1 MHDVQRMRMTH
12 CSFAKCSC
20 GRKPVIIAMVNTSG
34 MLRGGKQMKSVTA
47 HILEYTLRV
56 HFAGNKSECARKL
69 SIRRPDF
76 NRIYDRCIHEEGSSL
91 KVIEGILLLYCT
103 EGYSLDEAMEGYISA
118 SDMLTPLS
126 AARPTCAGTTDM
138 IRERIQNASIE
149 ADRRAQ
155 VLRSASQFL
164 TQLER
169 AFCTEACQER
179 ARRVTDCPCQQFC
192 QFVEKLDGQLK
203 MPNGSSASQTDT
215 TQKDVILDDLRRPL

>member
-1 MHDVQRMRMTH
+1 
-12 CSFAKCSC
+12 
-20 GRKPVIIAMVNTSG
+20 
-34 MLRGGKQMKSVTA
+34 MKSVTA

-118 SDMLTPLS
+118 GDILTPLS
-126 AARPTCAGTTDM
+126 AVRPTGASMTDM

-169 AFCTEACQER
+169 AFCTEACQGRIRCE
-179 ARRVTDCPCQQFC
+179 TNCPCQQFC
-192 QFVEKLDGQLK
+192 QFIEKLDERFK
-203 MPNGSSASQTDT
+203 IPNESADEQADT
-215 TQKDVILDDLRRPL
+215 AQKGVIQNDFH